1 MNLIS
6 AFLARNSCLP
16 WLAWYLETKS
26 HWKIPQAVSKFQRF
40 AGLEVT
46 GLLDKE
52 TVDMML
58 KPRCGVK
65 DFIDDDEDVDTP
77 RIKVKSTLS
86 RKKVRPLRSWWI
98 KAESCGV

>member
-6 AFLARNSCLP
+6 AVLASNFIPRCLTLVERNLND
-16 WLAWYLETKS
+16 
-26 HWKIPQAVSKFQRF
+26 KIPQAVSKFQNF

-52 TVDMML
+52 TVEMML

-86 RKKVRPLRSWWI
+86 RKKVRSLI
-98 KAESCGV
+98 I

>member
-1 MNLIS
+1 M
-6 AFLARNSCLP
+6 
-16 WLAWYLETKS
+16 
-26 HWKIPQAVSKFQRF
+26 
-40 AGLEVT
+40 T

-77 RIKVKSTLS
+77 RIKIKVKSTLS
-86 RKKVRPLRSWWI
+86 RKKVRPLSFKFLQTIPGRMTR
-98 KAESCGV
+98 

>member
-1 MNLIS
+1 M
-6 AFLARNSCLP
+6 
-16 WLAWYLETKS
+16 
-26 HWKIPQAVSKFQRF
+26 
-40 AGLEVT
+40 T

-86 RKKVRPLRSWWI
+86 RKKVRSLAFCWTESVMFNCVIMFRDMFC
-98 KAESCGV
+98 KAPAGEYGI

>member
-6 AFLARNSCLP
+6 AVLASNSCLAR
-16 WLAWYLETKS
+16 LIFRNQIS
-26 HWKIPQAVSKFQRF
+26 IKIPQAVSKFQKF

-65 DFIDDDEDVDTP
+65 DFIDDDEDADTP

-86 RKKVRPLRSWWI
+86 RKKVRPLAI
-98 KAESCGV
+98 

>member
-1 MNLIS
+1 M
-6 AFLARNSCLP
+6 
-16 WLAWYLETKS
+16 
-26 HWKIPQAVSKFQRF
+26 
-40 AGLEVT
+40 T

-86 RKKVRPLRSWWI
+86 RKKVRSLGIFCVEPVMSNWVMFRDMFC
-98 KAESCGV
+98 KAPAGEYGI

>member
-1 MNLIS
+1 M
-6 AFLARNSCLP
+6 
-16 WLAWYLETKS
+16 
-26 HWKIPQAVSKFQRF
+26 
-40 AGLEVT
+40 T

-77 RIKVKSTLS
+77 RIRVKSTLS
-86 RKKVRPLRSWWI
+86 RKKVRSGLSL
-98 KAESCGV
+98 

>member
-1 MNLIS
+1 M
-6 AFLARNSCLP
+6 
-16 WLAWYLETKS
+16 
-26 HWKIPQAVSKFQRF
+26 
-40 AGLEVT
+40 T

-52 TVDMML
+52 TVEMML

-86 RKKVRPLRSWWI
+86 RKKVRSLGIRCVEPVMSNCAMFRDMSC
-98 KAESCGV
+98 KAPAGGCVI